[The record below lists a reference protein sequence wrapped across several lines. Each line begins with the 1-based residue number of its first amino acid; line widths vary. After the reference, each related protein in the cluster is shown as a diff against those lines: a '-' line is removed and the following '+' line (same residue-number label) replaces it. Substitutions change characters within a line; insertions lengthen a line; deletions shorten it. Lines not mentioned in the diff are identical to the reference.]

1 MYLIKTLYLKIKTN
15 KVFSVG
21 ILVFFFLLI
30 LLLIRNLIQKQYLL
44 LINVQPS
51 GAEILVDNKYSSETN
66 FSKKMSKGTH
76 KIVVSKIDYKTVEKE
91 VDLKSD
97 TNIEIALETIK
108 GGITQIELKKM
119 EAVSQTFISNVNL
132 YSNGILIAYDV
143 NSSRLVSIIDDKIN
157 TLYKGNLAFYSY
169 SEPLITFI
177 DRKNI
182 NEILIFDTL
191 TNKVI
196 QKIDAKSIVPIMYA
210 QMGMNNKT
218 IFIVG
223 KFDYKTRTSALLIA
237 DTTNFQPKEIVKIKA
252 SKIEVVSENLLLM
265 FDKID
270 AIDTSKI
277 TIFDINQNKTLLSI
291 TGNNYAVSPGKK
303 FMVIQKSDS
312 LTIIDLN
319 NFSQKSIPSEFSE
332 HIVWTSDEVL
342 LIIKAQQNK
351 IQFFGLN
358 STYLTRYP
366 IKFTNPPTNITVQ
379 EVIGISNNTLYLL
392 DKNGFLNKITL
403 SF

>member
-15 KVFSVG
+15 KVFSIG

-76 KIVVSKIDYKTVEKE
+76 KIVVSK
-91 VDLKSD
+91 
-97 TNIEIALETIK
+97 
-108 GGITQIELKKM
+108 
-119 EAVSQTFISNVNL
+119 
-132 YSNGILIAYDV
+132 
-143 NSSRLVSIIDDKIN
+143 IDDKIN

-291 TGNNYAVSPGKK
+291 TGNNYTVSPGKK
-303 FMVIQKSDS
+303 FMVVQKSDS
-312 LTIIDLN
+312 LTLVDLN

-332 HIVWTSDEVL
+332 HIVWISDEVL

-366 IKFTNPPTNITVQ
+366 INFTNPPTNITVQ
-379 EVIGISNNTLYLL
+379 QVIGISNNTLYLL
-392 DKNGFLNKITL
+392 DKNGFLR
-403 SF
+403 